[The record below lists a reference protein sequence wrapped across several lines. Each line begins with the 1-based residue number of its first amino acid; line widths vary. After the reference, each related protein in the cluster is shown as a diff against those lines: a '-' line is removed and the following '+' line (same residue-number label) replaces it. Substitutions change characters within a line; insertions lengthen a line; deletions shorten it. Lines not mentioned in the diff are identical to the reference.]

1 MEFPP
6 WGGFVNYVIV
16 DGFVVV
22 GVGKSESK
30 GGRSIISWLR
40 GTTVVGGDVDMS
52 DVRPW
57 RWCEG
62 WNGGGGRERPCH
74 RRAGSGACPGRDV
87 VVRRFHGRY
96 WIVVEISTLRQRQQ
110 LKINS

>member
-6 WGGFVNYVIV
+6 RWGFVNYVIV

-22 GVGKSESK
+22 GVGKSESE
-30 GGRSIISWLR
+30 GRWSINSWLR

-52 DVRPW
+52 DVTPW

-62 WNGGGGRERPCH
+62 GNGGGG
-74 RRAGSGACPGRDV
+74 
-87 VVRRFHGRY
+87 
-96 WIVVEISTLRQRQQ
+96 
-110 LKINS
+110 